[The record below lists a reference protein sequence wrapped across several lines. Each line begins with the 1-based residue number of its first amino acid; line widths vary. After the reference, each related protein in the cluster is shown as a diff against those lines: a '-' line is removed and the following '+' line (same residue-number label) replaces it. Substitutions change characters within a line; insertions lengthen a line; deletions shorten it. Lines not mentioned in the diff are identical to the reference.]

1 MIEMTNLLIDALIV
15 FWLLL
20 FGGLALL
27 PMLTGAT
34 SVKQSRP
41 RPVVEDRVLS
51 IRPARPS
58 GSGAPALRAPA
69 TPSHA
74 HHDRTAA

>member
-1 MIEMTNLLIDALIV
+1 MTNLLIDALIV

-27 PMLTGAT
+27 PMLTGST
-34 SVKQSRP
+34 NVKQSRP
-41 RPVVEDRVLS
+41 SSVVEDRVLS
-51 IRPARPS
+51 IQPARPS
-58 GSGAPALRAPA
+58 GSGTPALHSP
-69 TPSHA
+69 TSPNHT

>member
-1 MIEMTNLLIDALIV
+1 MTSLFVDALIV

-27 PMLTGAT
+27 PMLTGST
-34 SVKQSRP
+34 NVRQSRP

-51 IRPARPS
+51 IRPVRP
-58 GSGAPALRAPA
+58 GGADAPALHAPMSPA
-69 TPSHA
+69 NPEHA
-74 HHDRTAA
+74 HHTRTAA